1 MRLRKLR
8 RRKFTKYL
16 IKRLKEEP
24 IKKLEINDKW
34 ISFEY
39 DDEEV
44 SNEIIIKKH
53 ESYVGSWAKTKNR
66 VYIDNNIKGKKD
78 IKAIALHESIE
89 KLVAQK
95 YGLKEDTDAHRIATA
110 KEKEFLK
117 KIGGNWEK
125 HQEKVNKVWRLEGE
139 K

>member
-8 RRKFTKYL
+8 RKKFTKYL
-16 IKRLKEEP
+16 IKTLIKEP
-24 IKKLEINDKW
+24 IKNLEIDDKW

-39 DDEEV
+39 DGEEV

-53 ESYVGSWAKTKNR
+53 EGYVGSWGKTRNR
-66 VYIDNNIKGKKD
+66 VYIDDSLKGKKD

-95 YGLKEDTDAHRIATA
+95 YGLDEDTDAHRIAT
-110 KEKEFLK
+110 EKEREFLG
-117 KIGGNWEK
+117 KIGGNWEE
-125 HQEKVNKVWRLEGE
+125 HQRKVNRVWKLEGE

>member
-1 MRLRKLR
+1 MNLRKLR

-16 IKRLKEEP
+16 IKILIKEP
-24 IKKLEINDKW
+24 IKNLEIDDKW

-39 DDEEV
+39 DEEEV

-53 ESYVGSWAKTKNR
+53 EGYVGSWAKTKNR
-66 VYIDNNIKGKKD
+66 VYIDDNLKGKKD

-95 YGLKEDTDAHRIATA
+95 YGLGEDTDAHRIATA
-110 KEKEFLK
+110 KEREFLE
-117 KIGGNWEK
+117 KIGGNWEE
-125 HQEKVNKVWRLEGE
+125 HQRKVNKVWKLEGE

>member
-1 MRLRKLR
+1 MKLRRLR

-16 IKRLKEEP
+16 IKALIKEP
-24 IKKLEINDKW
+24 IKNLEISDKW

-53 ESYVGSWAKTKNR
+53 EGYVGSWAKTRNR
-66 VYIDNNIKGKKD
+66 VYIDDSLKGKKS

-95 YGLKEDTDAHRIATA
+95 YGLGEDTDAHRVATA
-110 KEKEFLK
+110 KEKEFLE
-117 KIGGNWEK
+117 KISGNWEE
-125 HQEKVNKVWRLEGE
+125 HQKKVTKVWKLEGE

>member
-16 IKRLKEEP
+16 IKILIKEP
-24 IKKLEINDKW
+24 IENLEIDDKW

-39 DDEEV
+39 DGEEV

-53 ESYVGSWAKTKNR
+53 EGYVGSWAKTKNR
-66 VYIDNNIKGKKD
+66 VYIDDNLKGKKT
-78 IKAIALHESIE
+78 IKAIALHESVE

-95 YGLKEDTDAHRIATA
+95 YGLGEDTDAHRVATA
-110 KEKEFLK
+110 KEREFLE
-117 KIGGNWEK
+117 KIGGNWEE
-125 HQEKVNKVWRLEGE
+125 HQKKVTKVWKLEGE

>member
-1 MRLRKLR
+1 MRLKKLR

-16 IKRLKEEP
+16 IKALIKEA
-24 IKKLEINDKW
+24 IKKLEITDKW

-39 DDEEV
+39 DGEEV

-53 ESYVGSWAKTKNR
+53 EVYVGSWAKSRNR
-66 VYIDNNIKGKKD
+66 VYIDDNIKEKKR
-78 IKAIALHESIE
+78 IKALALHESIE

-95 YGLKEDTDAHRIATA
+95 YGLGEDTDAHRIATA
-110 KEKEFLK
+110 KEKEFLE
-117 KIGGNWEK
+117 KIGGDWEK
-125 HQEKVNKVWRLEGE
+125 HQRKVHKVWKLEGE

>member
-1 MRLRKLR
+1 MKLRRLR
-8 RRKFTKYL
+8 RRKLTRYL
-16 IKRLKEEP
+16 IKSLIKEP
-24 IKKLEINDKW
+24 IKNLEITDKW

-39 DDEEV
+39 DEEEV
-44 SNEIIIKKH
+44 ANEIIIKKH
-53 ESYVGSWAKTKNR
+53 EHYVGSWAKTKNR
-66 VYIDNNIKGKKD
+66 VYIDDSLKGKKD

-95 YGLKEDTDAHRIATA
+95 YGLGEDTDAHIIATA
-110 KEKEFLK
+110 KEKEFLE

-125 HQEKVNKVWRLEGE
+125 HQRIVTKVWKLEGE